1 MKLMKTLLVALA
13 LTGSAA
19 YAQSCEQAVNS
30 EDKAATSICEKEL
43 ASSNDANLQ
52 YLTGFAYD
60 KKEDFENAAKFY
72 TKAAEQGHVKSQYNL
87 GTMYNDGQGVP
98 KDYAKALEWYSK
110 AAEQGHGEAQFNIGV
125 MYRLGLGVTK
135 NKATAKEWFGKA
147 CDSGINE
154 GCARR

>member
-19 YAQSCEQAVNS
+19 YAQSCEQAIES
-30 EDKAATSICEKEL
+30 EDSAAANICEKEL

-72 TKAAEQGHVKSQYNL
+72 AKAAEQGHAKSQYNLATMYSDGQGVARDEKKAAEWYTKAAEQGH
-87 GTMYNDGQGVP
+87 P
-98 KDYAKALEWYSK
+98 
-110 AAEQGHGEAQFNIGV
+110 EAQFNLAV
-125 MYRLGLGVTK
+125 MYRKGYGVAK
-135 NKATAKEWFGKA
+135 DKAIAKEWFGKA
-147 CDSGINE
+147 CDNGIHE
-154 GCARR
+154 GCSRR